1 MCLVTFWTENWTFYT
16 IKNIV
21 LGKSQKL
28 HFSTGVSPCFQWEFF
43 HPSFLGK
50 KRHSTLHRKLALLH
64 HKNSNLRKSQNL
76 HFFKGASPC
85 FQSKTETF
93 YILSFQAKKKAKK
106 CLEMFCTEKQRCQSI
121 KTPKVLVHAFSG
133 KFEIFTILLRREN
146 VFRGVL
152 VEKLTFLR
160 YKNVMLG
167 KWQNL
172 HLSMVLVEHL
182 KFLCFLCR
190 QNRSCK
196 SVEYSFQGEKQL
208 FFKSKHK
215 KFQDLFFCQQ

>member
-1 MCLVTFWTENWTFYT
+1 MLSVGIF
-16 IKNIV
+16 
-21 LGKSQKL
+21 
-28 HFSTGVSPCFQWEFF
+28 
-43 HPSFLGK
+43 PSFLFRQK
-50 KRHSTLHRKLALLH
+50 EAQQKCLETLHRKLALLH
-64 HKNSNLRKSQNL
+64 YKNSNLRKSQNL

-93 YILSFQAKKKAKK
+93 YIFSFQAKKKAKK
-106 CLEMFCTEKQRCQSI
+106 CLEMFCREKKRCQSI
-121 KTPKVLVHAFSG
+121 KTPKVLVHAFSR
-133 KFEIFTILLRREN
+133 KFEMFTILLRREN
-146 VFRGVL
+146 VFGDVL

-160 YKNVMLG
+160 QKNVMLG

-182 KFLCFLCR
+182 EFLCFLYR

-215 KFQDLFFCQQ
+215 KFQDLFFANSEKRPIKGARDRAYCPLTQA